1 MVNYKIVA
9 RDGIPESAPW
19 PVSEYAGF
27 DGLEHIHQPL
37 CHHPL
42 QQDVECY
49 EYTTATN
56 TIAAVGEEEGE
67 EEEVEMVTEG
77 GRGGGREGG
86 REGEGDIYTLGNYL
100 G

>member
-1 MVNYKIVA
+1 MAYQSLHHGRSLNTQV
-9 RDGIPESAPW
+9 
-19 PVSEYAGF
+19 F

-67 EEEVEMVTEG
+67 EEEAEVAREEG
-77 GRGGGREGG
+77 GREVAREGEGG
-86 REGEGDIYTLGNYL
+86 REGEGDIYILGNYL

>member
-1 MVNYKIVA
+1 MAYQSLHHGRSLNTQV
-9 RDGIPESAPW
+9 
-19 PVSEYAGF
+19 F

-56 TIAAVGEEEGE
+56 NIAAVGEEEGE

-77 GRGGGREGG
+77 EGG
-86 REGEGDIYTLGNYL
+86 REGEGDIYILGNYL